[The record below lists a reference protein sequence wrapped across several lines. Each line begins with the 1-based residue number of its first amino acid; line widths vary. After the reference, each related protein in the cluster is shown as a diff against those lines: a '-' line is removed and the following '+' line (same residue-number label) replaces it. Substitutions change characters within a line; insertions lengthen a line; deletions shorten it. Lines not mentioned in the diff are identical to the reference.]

1 MRYRRFLLISALFAA
16 FSLASCGDGPAP
28 EAADTVL
35 IGGKIIT
42 VDEDDNIVEALA
54 ISDGKIVATGTNAEL
69 GRYIGFETE
78 VIELEGRAVS
88 PGLIDSHNHFAW
100 SATDA
105 LFSLDLVYPAVENV
119 ADVVALVEDAAS
131 RAVDGEWI
139 IGGGWDQGK
148 LAEQRNITK
157 LDLDA
162 VSPNNPVWLG
172 HTSGHYG
179 VANSA
184 ALELARVTVETP
196 DIDGGHIER
205 FAAGN
210 PTGILTDNAQELIY
224 EVIPPHSVERFVEAI
239 VTTAPK
245 LNAVGITTIKD
256 PEVSESHWQAYFRAK
271 EAGQLPLRVFT
282 LRRVSDSIESAQE
295 LAGQLEGSQF
305 ADGDTHDDHLVAGG
319 VKVYIDGSGTVRTA
333 WMHDDWHKQLTTV
346 DEGNTGFPVVDPDV
360 LEQQMRLLHNAGIH
374 MGVHS
379 IGDRAIDFTV
389 DTFDKLL
396 EETPTPGLRHSII
409 HANIPSDHALDVMAR
424 LQSEYD
430 AAYPETQPAFL
441 WWIGDAYAGNF
452 GLERNQRMI
461 PLKTYVDRGIR
472 WGASSDYNV
481 TPFAPRFGL
490 WASVARESLMGTF
503 GEHPFGTDESISVQ
517 DALASFTRWNAP
529 QVFMEDKIG
538 SLEVGKYADIVVWDR
553 DPYTV
558 PVEELKEMEVDLT
571 LLGGEIVFDRAA
583 SE

>member
-1 MRYRRFLLISALFAA
+1 MSALIAA
-16 FSLASCGDGPAP
+16 FSLASCTNEPAP
-28 EAADTVL
+28 EAADMVL

-42 VDEDDNIVEALA
+42 VDEHGSIFEALA
-54 ISDGKIVATGTNAEL
+54 IIDGKIVATGTNAEL
-69 GRYIGFETE
+69 GRYIGIETQ
-78 VIELEGRAVS
+78 VIELQGRAVT

-100 SATDA
+100 SATDV
-105 LFSLDLVYPAVENV
+105 LFSLDLVYPAVESV
-119 ADVVALVEDAAS
+119 ADVVVLVEDAVS
-131 RAVDGEWI
+131 RTADGEWI
-139 IGGGWDQGK
+139 VGTGWDQGK

-184 ALELARVTVETP
+184 ALRLARVTVETP

-205 FAAGN
+205 FATGD

-224 EVIPPHSVERFVEAI
+224 EKIPPHSVDRFVEGIA
-239 VTTAPK
+239 TTAPK

-256 PEVSESHWQAYFRAK
+256 PEITEAHWQAYSRAK
-271 EAGQLPLRVFT
+271 ESGQLPLRVFT
-282 LRRVSDSIESAQE
+282 LRRV
-295 LAGQLEGSQF
+295 
-305 ADGDTHDDHLVAGG
+305 GDTLEEAEELLVRIADNSLPGDPSHDDHLVSGG

-333 WMHDDWHKQLTTV
+333 WMHDDWHKDLTNI
-346 DEGNTGFPVVDPDV
+346 DEGNTGFPVVEPEL
-360 LEQQMRLLHNAGIH
+360 LEQQMRLFHNAGIH

-396 EETPTPGLRHSII
+396 EETPTAGLRHSII

-424 LQSEYD
+424 LQKEFD

-461 PLKTYVDRGIR
+461 PLRTYVDRGIR
-472 WGASSDYNV
+472 WGSSSDYSV
-481 TPFAPRFGL
+481 TPFPPRFGI
-490 WASVARESLMGTF
+490 WASVARESLVGAY
-503 GEHPFGTDESISVQ
+503 GEKPFGTDESISVQ

-529 QVFMEDKIG
+529 LVFMEDKIG

-558 PVEELKEMEVDLT
+558 PVDELKELEVDLT
-571 LLGGEIVFDRAA
+571 LLGGKIVFERTATQD
-583 SE
+583 